1 MPSGHKLGYLW
12 DKSKLSQLTQ
22 RTSKSSNLVGNL
34 QSATLGDPRR
44 PSEISKPRLFP
55 FRMRPW
61 LHLFAASVAPLWDVR
76 MDWESSALEQM
87 ASLAADP
94 VKKRVVTDLDTKI
107 YQNTSNNFTLVTCW
121 FLPSNSSSAWSC
133 AATYTRLQ
141 AVLG

>member
-1 MPSGHKLGYLW
+1 VPSGHKLGYLW

>member
-1 MPSGHKLGYLW
+1 MTWCAFWSQAWISVGQKQVESVDTKDIKIIKPGGKPSI
-12 DKSKLSQLTQ
+12 
-22 RTSKSSNLVGNL
+22 
-34 QSATLGDPRR
+34 GDPRR

-94 VKKRVVTDLDTKI
+94 VKKRVVMDLDIKI
-107 YQNTSNNFTLVTCW
+107 YQNISNNFTHVMCW